1 MNTLKFTVLWHIY
14 LLSYV
19 CIFIAFFAVVPEQ
32 QLFTWLS
39 NKYGFIDIEKWD
51 IYYSLFTL
59 LTTALLNSLFIII
72 TFRLVRKN
80 SRANNNY

>member
-14 LLSYV
+14 LLSYA